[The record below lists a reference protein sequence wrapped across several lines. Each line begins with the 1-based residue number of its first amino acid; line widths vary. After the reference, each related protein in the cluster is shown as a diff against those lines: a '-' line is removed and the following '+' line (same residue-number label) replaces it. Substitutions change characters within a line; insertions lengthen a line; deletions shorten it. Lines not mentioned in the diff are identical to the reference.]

1 MDINVTSLRD
11 SSIQKMAKDADRG
24 GEGHWTTV
32 FLVNEINRDYKMEGI
47 LSQVPI
53 MVLVGHQS
61 DFSLMVM

>member
-1 MDINVTSLRD
+1 
-11 SSIQKMAKDADRG
+11 MAKDADRG

-61 DFSLMVM
+61 DFSLMVI